1 MFNISDI
8 QAVCL
13 DISGSN
19 TSYARQDEITN
30 LAWFLL
36 DSNYQIYLFSSNQ
49 KEDLTGEKFQHPRLQ
64 FMPQPMPPV
73 TGAAQLEPLLLT
85 GNTLWVSDS
94 PDMHS
99 WFEAHDLKFAYS
111 RSNKAFG
118 SRGLRIGSLGDLVAL
133 FNTRAQVLREVGAEI
148 VRRRNLKGG
157 GPYLV
162 GVAGPPLS
170 QYQQFTVDLKGVL
183 EALDCPVVDLLEM
196 SSLLWS
202 SEGQGD
208 PLSAQGPWR
217 TEAACHWFSEE
228 ILRPLHQGNRVFLE
242 TLPDGVPRDFEV
254 HLPLFLSEDSVVL
267 LLGTM
272 ILIPAI
278 TEKLDSSVL
287 LEVSIQETTRRVYEI
302 PASETFDEKFL
313 TQYLAHEGGRY
324 KSYMEAHKVKQNAT
338 LRVNAE
344 RPHALVLSHVS
355 PD

>member
-1 MFNISDI
+1 MYNISDI
-8 QAVCL
+8 HAVCL

-49 KEDLTGEKFQHPRLQ
+49 KEDMAGEKFQHPRLQ

-73 TGAAQLEPLLLT
+73 PGAAPLEPLLLT

-94 PDMHS
+94 PDMHK
-99 WFEAHDLKFAYS
+99 WFEAHDLMFAYS
-111 RSNKAFG
+111 RANKAFG
-118 SRGLRIGSLGDLVAL
+118 SRGFRIGSLADLVAL
-133 FNTRAQVLREVGAEI
+133 FNTRAQVLRKVGAEI

-157 GPYLV
+157 GPYLI

-170 QYQQFTVDLKGVL
+170 QYQQFTVDLKGNL
-183 EALDCPVVDLLEM
+183 EALDCPVVDLVDM
-196 SSLLWS
+196 SSLLLP
-202 SEGQGD
+202 SEGRGD
-208 PLSAQGPWR
+208 PPSAQGPWR
-217 TEAACHWFSEE
+217 TEEVAHWFTEE
-228 ILRPLHQGNRVFLE
+228 ILSPLHLGNRVFME
-242 TLPDGVPRDFEV
+242 TLPDGIPRDFEV
-254 HLPLFLSEDSVVL
+254 HLPLFLSEQSVVL
-267 LLGTM
+267 LLGET

-278 TEKLDSSVL
+278 TEKLDLSVL
-287 LEVSIQETTRRVYEI
+287 LEVSLQETTRRMYEI
-302 PASETFDEKFL
+302 PASETFDEKFV
-313 TQYLAHEGGRY
+313 TQYLAGEGGRY

-344 RPHALVLSHVS
+344 QPHALVLSHVS